1 MSDAVSCIKLPLA
14 ASSFLLV
21 TFYSVS
27 GNLPL
32 KFNTIL
38 SAMIPYYHF
47 MSVITATCL
56 LQLYCNKKRR
66 SSGDIFARYVGK
78 KAMKHTV
85 LSPSL
90 PLCA

>member
-56 LQLYCNKKRR
+56 LQLYCNKKKRKKEVQVIYLPDMLERR
-66 SSGDIFARYVGK
+66 Q
-78 KAMKHTV
+78 
-85 LSPSL
+85 
-90 PLCA
+90 